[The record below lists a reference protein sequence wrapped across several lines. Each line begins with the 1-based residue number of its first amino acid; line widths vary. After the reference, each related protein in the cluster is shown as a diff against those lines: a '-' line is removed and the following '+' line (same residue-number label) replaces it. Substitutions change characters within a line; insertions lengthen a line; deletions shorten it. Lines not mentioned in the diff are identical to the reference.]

1 MHKNKKYFPRFY
13 PATIT
18 LAALVLSIV
27 SPVQAAET
35 WVVEE
40 RDVLVTAYYSP
51 LPNQRKYYLG
61 SYDAD
66 ITFNGRGIQGTDGT
80 EVYPG
85 MIAAPSAYPFGTR
98 VEFPSLDAVGT
109 VHDRGGRIV
118 EGEDGTLRLDVW
130 MGKGEEGLARALN
143 FGAQN
148 MKAKLYIPQQFNVPD
163 ERFVLTK
170 FDAPG
175 TVLKNLPSNPISLLG
190 NQSPRYGD
198 TSNQVA
204 AIQYNLQEMGY
215 FDHPITS
222 YYGEVTKEAVGRYKK
237 EAKISSDTGNSGDI
251 ADETTRT
258 AIAAHV
264 ELISEIGEPEIEE
277 ETLLQGADGRAVRIL
292 QRLLKLLDKYDGEI
306 DGVYDQQIMSTI
318 YSFQKEIGVV
328 NSPADTGAGIVGPS
342 TRRALLTAWRAYR
355 IEKKGGAEAVM
366 AQINEGGL

>member
-1 MHKNKKYFPRFY
+1 MRKNKKYSPRFY

-18 LAALVLSIV
+18 LASLLLSIV

-40 RDVLVTAYYSP
+40 REVLVTAYYSP

-66 ITFNGRGIQGTDGT
+66 ISFNGRGIQGKDGT

-85 MIAAPSAYPFGTR
+85 MVAAPSEYPFGTR

-143 FGAQN
+143 FGAQT
-148 MKAKLYIPQQFNVPD
+148 MTAKLYIPQNFDIPD
-163 ERFVLTK
+163 ERFVLTQ
-170 FDAPG
+170 FDAPA
-175 TVLKNLPSNPISLLG
+175 TVLKKLPSNPISLLG
-190 NQSPRYGD
+190 KKSPRYGD
-198 TSNQVA
+198 TSNEVA
-204 AIQYNLQEMGY
+204 AIQHNLSEMGY

-222 YYGEVTKEAVGRYKK
+222 YYGDVTKKAVGRYKR
-237 EAKISSDTGNSGDI
+237 ESKIIPGTGYSGEV
-251 ADETTRT
+251 ADEETRT
-258 AIAAHV
+258 TIAAHI
-264 ELISEIGEPEIEE
+264 ELIEQIGEPEIEE

-292 QRLLKLLDKYDGEI
+292 QRILKLLDKYEGEI
-306 DGVYDQQIMSTI
+306 DGIYDQQIMSTI
-318 YSFQKEIGVV
+318 YSFQKELGVV
-328 NSPADTGAGIVGPS
+328 NSPADSGAGIVGPS

-355 IEKKGGAEAVM
+355 IDKRGGPEVVVAAIIE
-366 AQINEGGL
+366 